1 MHPTLVF
8 IMHNLLRSCP
18 AGLLFAVHC
27 LLFSR
32 PALIDHYLVL
42 LPGAGLDLMLLPVLT
57 LSCRRGKYN
66 IHIHIFHVENFNP
79 LLIGCGARTL
89 SRTAV

>member
-27 LLFSR
+27 LLCSR

-42 LPGAGLDLMLLPVLT
+42 LPGDGLDLMLFTVLT

-66 IHIHIFHVENFNP
+66 IHIHNFHLENFNP
-79 LLIGCGARTL
+79 LLIGCGARIL
-89 SRTAV
+89 SKTAI

>member
-1 MHPTLVF
+1 MHPVF

-27 LLFSR
+27 LLFSLL

-42 LPGAGLDLMLLPVLT
+42 LPGAGLDLMLFTVLT

-66 IHIHIFHVENFNP
+66 IHIHIFHVEKF
-79 LLIGCGARTL
+79 
-89 SRTAV
+89 